1 MLGDRPLAL
10 DSLRA
15 LRSSDVTEAA
25 LVAARNLPGRIEAD
39 DDRQEKLESP
49 DELHGS
55 GGMSTSNHYRRLIS
69 INDSRAVSLDTC
81 ADAWVFPSEKLITP
95 LARDNCWRRSF
106 LPKLKPVGLAWAN
119 FQVMRRTRGS
129 PVKGAAGRSAC
140 AR

>member
-25 LVAARNLPGRIEAD
+25 LVAARNLPGRLEAD

-55 GGMSTSNHYRRLIS
+55 GGMSTSNHYRR
-69 INDSRAVSLDTC
+69 RSLRV
-81 ADAWVFPSEKLITP
+81 AFL
-95 LARDNCWRRSF
+95 RR
-106 LPKLKPVGLAWAN
+106 LEGPAEGG
-119 FQVMRRTRGS
+119 RRCR
-129 PVKGAAGRSAC
+129 
-140 AR
+140 